1 MPSKTQTVS
10 LNDPL
15 LGARLGEYEVFGLLG
30 EGGMGVVYKALQ
42 PVIKKRVA
50 IKVLKPTAMGD
61 PSLVNRLV
69 AEAEAVNS
77 IGHRNIIDIFGLGRL
92 PDGRPYIV
100 MEYLD
105 GEPLDVY
112 LRSTGKVE
120 LGDALALIDA
130 ICRPLGA
137 AHRAGVI
144 HRDLKPS
151 NVFLCRQQDDGARYL
166 KLLDFGL
173 AKRSASLDGVTE
185 QTSRAV
191 IQGTPDFMAPEQVR
205 GHAISPRTDIYA
217 LGVLFYRLVTG
228 ELPFVAP
235 SPLEVMMLQINGKP
249 QKPSKLEPS
258 LPDDVSELIEKMIA
272 KSPDSRPQTVEEVR
286 QVVRV
291 ASARLGRSSNQLE
304 LATSDSA
311 PELSRP
317 LVTPGAFTAQMAAP
331 TQVTF
336 KPDRSRQLAIA
347 VVAGLAVIAL
357 TLTGVVLSRRGDTPT
372 QPVVVVEPP
381 APKPEPVAVTAPPP
395 PSPVQKDVAPEPTP
409 LPKPPEPAPV
419 VRPVVKLSPAPTADA
434 LVKRIERLE
443 AALKKATPAGEEPD
457 PSALTFLRKYRLQA
471 VASSTEAQRRDLA
484 RLLDS
489 WEQTFLKK

>member
-1 MPSKTQTVS
+1 MS

-50 IKVLKPTAMGD
+50 IKVLKPSAMGD

-112 LRSTGKVE
+112 LRNTGKVE
-120 LGDALALIDA
+120 LGDALALISA
-130 ICRPLGA
+130 ICAPLGA

-205 GHAISPRTDIYA
+205 GHAISPAPTSTRS
-217 LGVLFYRLVTG
+217 GCCSTG
-228 ELPFVAP
+228 W
-235 SPLEVMMLQINGKP
+235 SPG
-249 QKPSKLEPS
+249 SCRS
-258 LPDDVSELIEKMIA
+258 
-272 KSPDSRPQTVEEVR
+272 SRP
-286 QVVRV
+286 
-291 ASARLGRSSNQLE
+291 ARW
-304 LATSDSA
+304 
-311 PELSRP
+311 
-317 LVTPGAFTAQMAAP
+317 
-331 TQVTF
+331 
-336 KPDRSRQLAIA
+336 K
-347 VVAGLAVIAL
+347 
-357 TLTGVVLSRRGDTPT
+357 
-372 QPVVVVEPP
+372 
-381 APKPEPVAVTAPPP
+381 
-395 PSPVQKDVAPEPTP
+395 
-409 LPKPPEPAPV
+409 
-419 VRPVVKLSPAPTADA
+419 
-434 LVKRIERLE
+434 
-443 AALKKATPAGEEPD
+443 
-457 PSALTFLRKYRLQA
+457 
-471 VASSTEAQRRDLA
+471 
-484 RLLDS
+484 
-489 WEQTFLKK
+489 